1 MVVKDACANQT
12 RYEPAIHCFLGKK
25 NELTEIYKV
34 LLKINRAICRGALL
48 KILIHNEGEGKTNA
62 MSNIY
67 K

>member
-34 LLKINRAICRGALL
+34 SCVSEYAVAGFIKNQQGNMQRRTF
-48 KILIHNEGEGKTNA
+48 KNPHT
-62 MSNIY
+62 
-67 K
+67 